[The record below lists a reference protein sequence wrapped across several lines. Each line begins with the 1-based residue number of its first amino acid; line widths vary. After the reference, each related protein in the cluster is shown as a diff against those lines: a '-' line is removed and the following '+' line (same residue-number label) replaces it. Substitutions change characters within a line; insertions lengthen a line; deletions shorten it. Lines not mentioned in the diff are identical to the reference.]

1 MIKSW
6 WQKKSTSEK
15 QIVAA
20 LAVLSLGVF
29 CWLAVIKPIDTYTL
43 KSISPTRKKIKKDI
57 KWMQDREHPWF
68 TRSSSAYAAHQNILR
83 EEAKRE
89 I

>member
-6 WQKKSTSEK
+6 WAEKSTSEK

-29 CWLAVIKPIDTYTL
+29 CWLGVIKPIDTY
-43 KSISPTRKKIKKDI
+43 IA
-57 KWMQDREHPWF
+57 EHQLSTPRCLTVICHF
-68 TRSSSAYAAHQNILR
+68 HAR
-83 EEAKRE
+83 
-89 I
+89 

>member
-6 WQKKSTSEK
+6 WAEKSTSEK

-29 CWLAVIKPIDTYTL
+29 CWRGVIK
-43 KSISPTRKKIKKDI
+43 
-57 KWMQDREHPWF
+57 Q
-68 TRSSSAYAAHQNILR
+68 
-83 EEAKRE
+83 
-89 I
+89 

>member
-6 WQKKSTSEK
+6 WAEKSTSEK

-29 CWLAVIKPIDTYTL
+29 CWQEFDKT
-43 KSISPTRKKIKKDI
+43 
-57 KWMQDREHPWF
+57 DRYLHC
-68 TRSSSAYAAHQNILR
+68 RASVHR
-83 EEAKRE
+83 AKN
-89 I
+89 

>member
-6 WQKKSTSEK
+6 WAEKSTSEK

-29 CWLAVIKPIDTYTL
+29 CWLGLAPTVRRRAPRQQALAYRLRQSGTL
-43 KSISPTRKKIKKDI
+43 D
-57 KWMQDREHPWF
+57 
-68 TRSSSAYAAHQNILR
+68 
-83 EEAKRE
+83 
-89 I
+89 

>member
-6 WQKKSTSEK
+6 WAEKSTSEK

-29 CWLAVIKPIDTYTL
+29 FVGLG
-43 KSISPTRKKIKKDI
+43 
-57 KWMQDREHPWF
+57 
-68 TRSSSAYAAHQNILR
+68 
-83 EEAKRE
+83 
-89 I
+89 

>member
-6 WQKKSTSEK
+6 WAEKSTSEK

-29 CWLAVIKPIDTYTL
+29 CWLAVIKPIDTYIEEHQ
-43 KSISPTRKKIKKDI
+43 SHAQKIKKDI
-57 KWMQDREHPWF
+57 KWMQDQASTHGLLGHPAL
-68 TRSSSAYAAHQNILR
+68 TQPIKNI
-83 EEAKRE
+83 
-89 I
+89 